1 MHVCG
6 SIHQGHERFSTHS
19 RGKQCCLMSLS
30 AILTAQSIPD
40 LLDWNSTIIDNVLE
54 QGDNMYL
61 IALRSD
67 QIPQVGYLSVDN

>member
-1 MHVCG
+1 
-6 SIHQGHERFSTHS
+6 
-19 RGKQCCLMSLS
+19 MSLS